1 LPELKFSAKNYIK
14 EIVVQ
19 RERYNYNPLT
29 LGKEKIIIYL
39 SYSL

>member
-1 LPELKFSAKNYIK
+1 LPELKFSAKNYTK
-14 EIVVQ
+14 GIVIQ

-39 SYSL
+39 SCSL